1 VTVGAE
7 LETTIARTTSA
18 VFTELEAV
26 ERYPEWLSSSGVRS
40 IERIDDGPIGE
51 GSRLRIEQRISGQ
64 AATLDGVVTAFRRD
78 EHLAIR
84 ASDPRG
90 VTVELDAALAPD
102 GATTRLRWS
111 IRLSLPLRFRFFES
125 MVASE
130 LRRAA
135 TADLENL
142 RLRLEAVAGQ

>member
-7 LETTIARTTSA
+7 LETTIARTQSA
-18 VFTELEAV
+18 VFAELAAV

-40 IERIDDGPIGE
+40 VERVDDAAVGE

-64 AATLDGVVTAFRRD
+64 AAVLDGIVTSFKPD
-78 EHLAIR
+78 SHFAIR

-90 VTVELDAALAPD
+90 ITVELEAGLAAD
-102 GATTRLRWS
+102 GQTTHLRWS

-125 MVASE
+125 MAAAE

-135 TADLENL
+135 AADLENL
-142 RLRLEAVAGQ
+142 RRRLEAVAG